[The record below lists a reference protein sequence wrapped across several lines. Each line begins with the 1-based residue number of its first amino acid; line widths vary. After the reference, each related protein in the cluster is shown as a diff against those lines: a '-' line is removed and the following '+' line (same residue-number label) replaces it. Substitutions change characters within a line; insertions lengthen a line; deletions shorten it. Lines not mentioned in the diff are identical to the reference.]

1 MPAKLTNPSYRPG
14 SLSTTC
20 EIRRELSRVYR
31 DMRQGML
38 NTSDRTKLAYV
49 LAVMARLVEQTE
61 DESRIEGLE
70 EIARERASEPQS
82 AH

>member
-1 MPAKLTNPSYRPG
+1 
-14 SLSTTC
+14 
-20 EIRRELSRVYR
+20 
-31 DMRQGML
+31 ML

-61 DESRIEGLE
+61 DESRIEALE
-70 EIARERASEPQS
+70 GIVRERISDPQS